1 VTQPENPA
9 VIAPQWVLE
18 PAGTPVPVVA
28 CLPHGGRDFP
38 AELAGDLVVRPDA
51 LWADWLTR
59 ELYAFLPE
67 LGITTVTT
75 ALSRFVADVNRDPGS
90 GHGAFWNTVV
100 SAQQPNTGRPLYSRP
115 LSPAEIGDRVALAH
129 EPFHRALDGVIA
141 GLLRVFPRLLLL
153 DLHSFGRPHP
163 GDVVLGDRHGLTAR
177 PQALALLAGALERQG
192 FDVRLNQRL
201 IGGWTVQ
208 RFAAHDRV
216 DAIQVELSQR
226 RYLDLKAPR
235 TRPGPPPPGDFEAT
249 AARLREVLA
258 TGVVAPLLAR
268 YPPL

>member
-18 PAGTPVPVVA
+18 PAGAPVPVVA

-38 AELAGDLVVRPDA
+38 AELAGDLVIRPDA

-75 ALSRFVADVNRDPGS
+75 TLSRFVADVNRDPGS

-115 LSPAEIGDRVALAH
+115 LTPAEIGGRVALAH
-129 EPFHRALDGVIA
+129 EPFHRALDGVID
-141 GLLRVFPRLLLL
+141 GLLRLFPRLLLL

-163 GDVVLGDRHGLTAR
+163 GDVLLGDRRGLTAR
-177 PQALALLAGALERQG
+177 PQAVALLSGALARHG
-192 FDVRLNQRL
+192 FDVRLNERL

-208 RFAAHDRV
+208 RFAAHNRV

-226 RYLDLKAPR
+226 LYLDLKAPR
-235 TRPGPPPPGDFEAT
+235 TRPGPPPPRDFEAT
-249 AARLREVLA
+249 AALLREVLA
-258 TGVVAPLLAR
+258 TGVVAPLLAQH
-268 YPPL
+268 PPL

>member
-1 VTQPENPA
+1 VTQQEHPA
-9 VIAPQWVLE
+9 ATGPQWVLA
-18 PAGTPVPVVA
+18 PAGVPVPVVA
-28 CLPHGGRDFP
+28 CVPHGGRDFP
-38 AELAGDLVVRPDA
+38 AELGGDLVCRPDS

-75 ALSRFVADVNRDPGS
+75 ALSRFVADVNRDPAS
-90 GHGAFWNTVV
+90 GHGGFWNTVV
-100 SAQQPNTGRPLYSRP
+100 SAQQPNGRPLYRRE
-115 LSPAEIGDRVALAH
+115 LTPAEIEARVRLAH
-129 EPFHRALDGVIA
+129 EPFHRALDGVLA
-141 GLLRVFPRLLLL
+141 DLLRVFPRLLLL

-177 PQALALLAGALERQG
+177 PEAVALVSEALAGQG

-208 RFAAHDRV
+208 RFAAHEQV

-226 RYLDLKAPR
+226 SYLNLRAR
-235 TRPGPPPPGDFEAT
+235 QGQAGPPPAGEFAAT
-249 AARLREVLA
+249 AARLRAALA

-268 YPPL
+268 YPPR